1 MQKRFIL
8 SIVSSLIIL
17 MTGVMTVQAGF
28 TTEVDSASAS
38 SDCDIV
44 SGSWS
49 HPFGDYTIVTISP
62 DGGGAP
68 LHSQRF
74 DNNSGTF
81 NFDLSPNLADG
92 TIIRVEIEV
101 FEERRLSIGKDI
113 LYKRDSSVEGLPP
126 PVARS
131 RFDVTCSKTAEIM
144 VVVPQAEAIRY
155 LCADGRLTYTLCDP
169 LVVYNVVS
177 SDGVGLIMYTSSRD
191 NAGLGE
197 FKLEI
202 PAETFAS
209 LPANPDVN
217 CTIASSDDG
226 TVVVYLLST
235 GEIQIN
241 TGPDGEGKV
250 FSYIFADL
258 VTPPTS
264 INSFISEGT
273 PEILASC

>member
-38 SDCDIV
+38 SDCDVV

-49 HPFGDYTIVTISP
+49 HFFGDFTWVSIYP
-62 DGGGAP
+62 EGGGPP
-68 LHSQRF
+68 LHTQRF
-74 DNNSGTF
+74 NGNAGTF
-81 NFDLSPNLADG
+81 NFDLSPDLADG

-101 FEERRLSIGKDI
+101 FADFDISIDKTSF
-113 LYKRDSSVEGLPP
+113 YKRDSSVEGLPP

-131 RFDVTCSKTAEIM
+131 RFDVTCSEIAEVM
-144 VVVPQAEAIRY
+144 VVIPQAEAVQY

-177 SDGVGLIMYTSSRD
+177 DDGVGLIMYTSSRD
-191 NAGLGE
+191 SDGLGE

-209 LPANPDVN
+209 LPANPDAN

-226 TVVVYLLST
+226 TVVVYLLTT
-235 GEIQIN
+235 GEIQIDA
-241 TGPDGEGKV
+241 GPDEESKV

-273 PEILASC
+273 PEILPSC